1 MSDRRPAGCSEKEWA
16 EALAGVAAFVDQ
28 GWSQKAA
35 ACGWSEQELFALPS
49 NWHRISET
57 GAVWLVGCW
66 EVVDVDGRAITI
78 KPPWSQSQL
87 KIYRRDTLKGGAT

>member
-1 MSDRRPAGCSEKEWA
+1 MPERPAGCSEEQWA

-49 NWHRISET
+49 NWHRVDET
-57 GAVWLVGCW
+57 GAVWMITNWLV
-66 EVVDVDGRAITI
+66 RAG
-78 KPPWSQSQL
+78 L
-87 KIYRRDTLKGGAT
+87 KNLNRMISGASA

>member
-49 NWHRISET
+49 NWHRVDET
-57 GAVWLVGCW
+57 GAAWMITNWL
-66 EVVDVDGRAITI
+66 VVDVTSEAIVI
-78 KPPWSQSQL
+78 KPPWSESRL
-87 KIYRRDTLKGGAT
+87 RLYRRHTLRSG

>member
-35 ACGWSEQELFALPS
+35 ACGWSEDELFRLPA
-49 NWHRISET
+49 NWHRVDECGVAWMIT
-57 GAVWLVGCW
+57 NWLIVG
-66 EVVDVDGRAITI
+66 VDDQAIVI
-78 KPPWSQSQL
+78 KPPWSESRL
-87 KIYRRDTLKGGAT
+87 RLYRRHTLRSG